1 MRTDLPEPV
10 LRRLDPEDRYGLR
23 LTLLA
28 VALVLV
34 AVPFG
39 LLLDQVVR
47 NGPLVRVDTAA
58 ANDLHGWVQGSPGA
72 VRALQVVSFL
82 GSPPWLT
89 VLVVAAVAY
98 VLRRRR
104 VRLAVFLVATTL
116 AGGLID
122 TAVKI
127 AVDRDR
133 PSLEGPVATAHG
145 QSFPSG
151 HSMSSTIAYGALLLV
166 LLPALPPRARRPAV
180 GAAVVLVVAIGFTR
194 LALGVHYISDVL
206 GGYALGLAWLAASTA
221 AFSVW
226 RVERGRPPVEPLD
239 GLEPE
244 AADALEP

>member
-1 MRTDLPEPV
+1 M
-10 LRRLDPEDRYGLR
+10 
-23 LTLLA
+23 
-28 VALVLV
+28 
-34 AVPFG
+34 
-39 LLLDQVVR
+39 
-47 NGPLVRVDTAA
+47 
-58 ANDLHGWVQGSPGA
+58 
-72 VRALQVVSFL
+72 
-82 GSPPWLT
+82 
-89 VLVVAAVAY
+89 VVAAVVF

-133 PSLEGPVATAHG
+133 PSLEAPVATAHG

-151 HSMSSTIAYGALLLV
+151 HAMSSTVAYGALLLV
-166 LLPALPPRARRPAV
+166 LLPALPTRARRPVV
-180 GAAVVLVVAIGFTR
+180 GVAVVLVVAIGFSR

-226 RVERGRPPVEPLD
+226 RVERGRPPVAPME

-244 AADALEP
+244 AAADLEP

>member
-1 MRTDLPEPV
+1 MRGTLPEPV

-28 VALVLV
+28 LAVVLV

-47 NGPLVRVDTAA
+47 DGPLVRLDTAA
-58 ANDLHGWVQGSPGA
+58 ANDLHGWVRHSPGT
-72 VRALQVVSFL
+72 VRMLQVVSFL
-82 GSPPWLT
+82 GSPPWLW
-89 VLVVAAVAY
+89 LVVTAAVIFT
-98 VLRRRR
+98 LRRRR
-104 VRLAVFLVATTL
+104 ARLAVFLVTTTL
-116 AGGLID
+116 LGGLID
-122 TAVKI
+122 TAAKI
-127 AVDRDR
+127 LVDRDR
-133 PSLEGPVATAHG
+133 PSLEDAVATAHG

-151 HSMSSTIAYGALLLV
+151 HAMSSTVAYGALLLV
-166 LLPALPPRARRPAV
+166 LLPALPARARRPALV
-180 GAAVVLVVAIGFTR
+180 GAVVLVLAIGFTR

-226 RVERGRPPVEPLD
+226 RVERGRPPVKPLE

-244 AADALEP
+244 AAADLEP

>member
-1 MRTDLPEPV
+1 MRAALPDPV
-10 LRRLDPEDRYGLR
+10 LRRLDPENRYGLR

-39 LLLDQVVR
+39 ILVDQVVR
-47 NGPLVRVDTAA
+47 RGPLVRVDTAA
-58 ANDLHGWVQGSPGA
+58 ANDLHDWARGSPAA
-72 VRALQVVSFL
+72 VRILEAISFV

-89 VLVVAAVAY
+89 VIVVVAVVY
-98 VLRRRR
+98 VLRRHR

-116 AGGLID
+116 TGGLID

-133 PSLEGPVATAHG
+133 PSLDAPVATAHG

-151 HSMSSTIAYGALLLV
+151 HAMSSTIAYGALLLV
-166 LLPALPPRARRPAV
+166 LMPALAPKARRPAV
-180 GAAVVLVVAIGFTR
+180 AGVVVLVLAIGFSR
-194 LALGVHYISDVL
+194 LALGVHYVSDVI

-226 RVERGRPPVEPLD
+226 RVERGRRPVEPLE

-244 AADALEP
+244 AAADLEP

>member
-1 MRTDLPEPV
+1 MPEPV
-10 LRRLDPEDRYGLR
+10 RRRLDPEDRYGLR

-39 LLLDQVVR
+39 VLLDQVVR
-47 NGPLVRVDTAA
+47 NGPLVRADTAA
-58 ANDLHGWVQGSPGA
+58 ANYLHGWVQGSPGA
-72 VRALQVVSFL
+72 VRALRVVSFL
-82 GSPPWLT
+82 GSPPWLAII
-89 VLVVAAVAY
+89 VVAAV
-98 VLRRRR
+98 VFTLRRRR
-104 VRLAVFLVATTL
+104 ARLAVFLVATTV

-133 PSLEGPVATAHG
+133 PSLESPVASAQG

-151 HSMSSTIAYGALLLV
+151 HAMSSTVAYGALLLV
-166 LLPALPPRARRPAV
+166 LLPALPARARRPVVAF
-180 GAAVVLVVAIGFTR
+180 AAVLVLAIGFTR
-194 LALGVHYISDVL
+194 LALGVHYITDVL
-206 GGYALGLAWLAASTA
+206 GGYVLGLAWLAASTA

-226 RVERGRPPVEPLD
+226 RVERGRPPVEPLE

-244 AADALEP
+244 AAVDLGP